1 MATQSKK
8 TNQLPDGI
16 TTANLLE
23 YYSTGQTW
31 YRRAF
36 ERMRLLDAADKGR
49 LWEAI
54 QAKFPSYQILPDTN
68 NVSWVKDNILAS
80 IYTVCKSAQLLPSS
94 EETVSVVA
102 AINEW
107 LTHYW
112 DTKHIGYY
120 QFLAGERAALTNVG
134 ITQVGW
140 NSTAADPE
148 NLSGT
153 GAPVLKNIDPMQFVR
168 DPFADS
174 LLTSGWCYTW
184 GPYHASVFKRDPK
197 YKDAFDEYIRQK
209 LSSSNLSVPNKLGD
223 GPTMTQAQAEKGNH
237 MLVIFYV
244 RDGEKVHEI
253 HTIAG
258 EYVLF
263 VKEDIR
269 PAMFPFAMLYCNV
282 PAGDLIGTSP
292 AAKIFSN
299 NVAVNLMDSL
309 LLTAEYKNQ
318 NPPKFVSATS
328 GLNIGTF
335 VKHGHEAD
343 RTFVVSGDASRA
355 VHYHQFPQPSPMAPQ
370 LVGRLGAN
378 ISQISGVDGRYTGRD
393 TGSILTTGGIEAALD
408 QATLIDT
415 PKIMNYED
423 YTRQLTELLLANM
436 LEFSPKR
443 KYVILNPATN
453 KVGAFEVDFPNVPK
467 DILSSFS
474 ISISSELPKNKQR
487 IANMANMLM
496 EKQMQYAGSGM
507 QVELITPEEWLMMQ
521 DIPNKEVMRERMGLQ
536 RDADYLQKVAEVLT
550 TFSELTKR
558 GVPPEEAMQASAQAL
573 AASSTPGG
581 QFEMPMVSQEAP
593 PLPPDI
599 GGMPPAPPTI

>member
-1 MATQSKK
+1 MAAQSKK

-16 TTANLLE
+16 TVADLMDH
-23 YYSTGQTW
+23 YSTGQTW

-140 NSTAADPE
+140 NSLAADPE

-335 VKHGHEAD
+335 VQHGHEAD

-355 VHYHQFPQPSPMAPQ
+355 VHYHQFPQPSQMAPQ

-423 YTRQLTELLLANM
+423 YTRQITELLLANM

-536 RDADYLQKVAEVLT
+536 RDADFLQKVAEVLT